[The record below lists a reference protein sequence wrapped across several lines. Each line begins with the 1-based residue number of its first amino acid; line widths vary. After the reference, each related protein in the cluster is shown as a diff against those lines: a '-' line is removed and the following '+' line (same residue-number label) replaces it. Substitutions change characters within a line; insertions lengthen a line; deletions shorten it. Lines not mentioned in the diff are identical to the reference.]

1 MNTLRFANQRLVA
14 SLICLAMGGWAT
26 YSSALQAQQSKQ
38 PTAPAAGNQ
47 HDKLFDAHV
56 ASCLI
61 LGNQN
66 EIAAARIAEE
76 KAESDNVR
84 AFAKEMIDAHQKCID
99 SLERFAHN
107 HHRDRASREPGAS
120 RKRGAAAAATVAA
133 EPEPAKASPGAD
145 EPRGATTAQ
154 AGEHHEHFSKYMK
167 IREEL
172 ADQCRASVKREL
184 DTTDGREF
192 DECFMGLQVGYH
204 MLLVD
209 ELTVLIRHGSPELK
223 PVLQQD
229 LVQAQKHFDKAKQ
242 ILMGLRGERA
252 VSATSTET
260 E

>member
-1 MNTLRFANQRLVA
+1 MRKTAH
-14 SLICLAMGGWAT
+14 AMRRC
-26 YSSALQAQQSKQ
+26 SR
-38 PTAPAAGNQ
+38 
-47 HDKLFDAHV
+47 DKRGRPL
-56 ASCLI
+56 S
-61 LGNQN
+61 
-66 EIAAARIAEE
+66 AEE

-120 RKRGAAAAATVAA
+120 RKRGVAAAATVAA

-242 ILMGLRGERA
+242 ILISEVKLAEKTDESQAEARLDEVLA
-252 VSATSTET
+252 S
-260 E
+260 